1 MTQPSSAA
9 TSSVTGQITDEGLA
23 RLRAT
28 IGIAV
33 PHTQPPH
40 YLRPNADCFR
50 HVAESYGDA
59 NPLWSDPEYAAKA
72 ERFAAI
78 TLHIFHQKHCSTH
91 QVLMP
96 RL

>member
-1 MTQPSSAA
+1 MAE
-9 TSSVTGQITDEGLA
+9 TGQITDEGLA

-40 YLRPNADCFR
+40 YFRPNEDAFR

-59 NPLWSDPEYAAKA
+59 NPLWSDPEYATKSVWGSPSHHPPWSEATPWSA
-72 ERFAAI
+72 R
-78 TLHIFHQKHCSTH
+78 TRS
-91 QVLMP
+91 P
-96 RL
+96 RCPTTSAR